1 MDRGMRITV
10 ATDMPA
16 AAVERLA
23 RRGRPVDTLPEMTDL
38 GASAKLQAAFEL
50 SPTILA
56 VTSLDEG
63 RLLEVNDAFLRAT
76 GYAREDII
84 GRPIPELG
92 LWMNPEM
99 REQGLAALRQGRAV
113 RDMEARFRTKHGEEL
128 VAIASA
134 DLIEVDGR
142 PCVLTAL
149 IDITAR
155 QRAERAL
162 RETERRFAQ
171 AFHAN
176 PLPMSIT
183 RLCDGHQIDVNE
195 AALRHSGYTRDEM
208 LGRSKPELGF
218 WVSSA
223 QRDELLRMLHTDG
236 RARDFE
242 VTFRT
247 KSGEH
252 RQLLVNSEV
261 VTYEGEPAVL
271 SVSLDITDRK
281 EAEARQREA
290 ERTSR
295 LLAEASRILTSSLD
309 YASTLPALARLAVPD
324 VADWCAVH
332 VLEPGGA
339 IECVALAHVEPAME
353 ALARELLAR
362 YPVRTAGKY
371 GVPAVLRTGRPLV
384 QREVPDAVIAAFAR
398 TPEDLA
404 TVRRLRLGSAMV
416 VPLVARGRA
425 LGTLTL
431 LTAGAGRRYERKDL
445 AVAEDLAARAALAVD
460 NARLY
465 AEAEERRREA
475 EIIADLARRSN
486 ASLEADKVLPAVA
499 DAARALTRCDVARIA
514 LWDTGE
520 TALIYRYAV
529 GARSDH
535 AGLRLVKGSGL
546 VSAVVATGQAQRTDN
561 IQIDPR
567 VREDVR
573 AYARAEGTF
582 SVMVVP
588 ITLHNRVE
596 GAIYCGRRRTE
607 PFTDRDEAVALRIA
621 EHAAIALRNAELFRR
636 EQHARA
642 EAEAANRGKDDFLAV
657 LSHELRTPLQ
667 AMLGWLRLMRAGR
680 LDEAATTKALATIER
695 NTQTQMKLIG
705 DLLDVSGILAGKLR
719 VEPRVMD
726 LAAVVE
732 AAVQSVRAAAL
743 AKHVELTTAAE
754 PGPMLI
760 DGDADRI
767 DQVAA
772 NLLSNALKFTPS
784 GGRIDV
790 RLWRDGGQARLT
802 VADSGIGIAP
812 DVLPHVFDRFRQAD
826 SSTTRSHG
834 GLGLGLALVRYL
846 VEAHGG
852 SVRAESAGAGAGA
865 TFAIALPLRAGPGT
879 TRRTADGAPA
889 TELGGARV
897 LVVEDD
903 ADTRDFLG
911 FALGRA
917 GVKTVLTAST
927 AEALDRLTAETF
939 DVVVSDLS
947 MPGADGYALIRRLRE
962 MDAGAS
968 ARRPA
973 VALTAHAGPDE
984 RRRALEAGFDAY
996 LVKPVDAVDLTGVV
1010 ARLLRG

>member
-1 MDRGMRITV
+1 
-10 ATDMPA
+10 
-16 AAVERLA
+16 
-23 RRGRPVDTLPEMTDL
+23 
-38 GASAKLQAAFEL
+38 
-50 SPTILA
+50 
-56 VTSLDEG
+56 
-63 RLLEVNDAFLRAT
+63 
-76 GYAREDII
+76 
-84 GRPIPELG
+84 
-92 LWMNPEM
+92 
-99 REQGLAALRQGRAV
+99 
-113 RDMEARFRTKHGEEL
+113 
-128 VAIASA
+128 
-134 DLIEVDGR
+134 
-142 PCVLTAL
+142 
-149 IDITAR
+149 
-155 QRAERAL
+155 
-162 RETERRFAQ
+162 
-171 AFHAN
+171 
-176 PLPMSIT
+176 
-183 RLCDGHQIDVNE
+183 
-195 AALRHSGYTRDEM
+195 
-208 LGRSKPELGF
+208 
-218 WVSSA
+218 
-223 QRDELLRMLHTDG
+223 
-236 RARDFE
+236 
-242 VTFRT
+242 
-247 KSGEH
+247 
-252 RQLLVNSEV
+252 
-261 VTYEGEPAVL
+261 
-271 SVSLDITDRK
+271 
-281 EAEARQREA
+281 
-290 ERTSR
+290 
-295 LLAEASRILTSSLD
+295 
-309 YASTLPALARLAVPD
+309 
-324 VADWCAVH
+324 
-332 VLEPGGA
+332 
-339 IECVALAHVEPAME
+339 
-353 ALARELLAR
+353 
-362 YPVRTAGKY
+362 
-371 GVPAVLRTGRPLV
+371 
-384 QREVPDAVIAAFAR
+384 
-398 TPEDLA
+398 
-404 TVRRLRLGSAMV
+404 
-416 VPLVARGRA
+416 
-425 LGTLTL
+425 
-431 LTAGAGRRYERKDL
+431 
-445 AVAEDLAARAALAVD
+445 
-460 NARLY
+460 
-465 AEAEERRREA
+465 
-475 EIIADLARRSN
+475 
-486 ASLEADKVLPAVA
+486 
-499 DAARALTRCDVARIA
+499 
-514 LWDTGE
+514 
-520 TALIYRYAV
+520 
-529 GARSDH
+529 
-535 AGLRLVKGSGL
+535 
-546 VSAVVATGQAQRTDN
+546 
-561 IQIDPR
+561 
-567 VREDVR
+567 
-573 AYARAEGTF
+573 
-582 SVMVVP
+582 
-588 ITLHNRVE
+588 
-596 GAIYCGRRRTE
+596 
-607 PFTDRDEAVALRIA
+607 
-621 EHAAIALRNAELFRR
+621 
-636 EQHARA
+636 
-642 EAEAANRGKDDFLAV
+642 
-657 LSHELRTPLQ
+657 
-667 AMLGWLRLMRAGR
+667 
-680 LDEAATTKALATIER
+680 
-695 NTQTQMKLIG
+695 MKLIG